1 MIVRNVEGDLGQN
14 KNTKLMRFGD
24 RIVGIRN
31 KVYFPWLEWSSGLKI
46 TCIDPENEEEHLE
59 IGYAFSLSLGSLKC
73 L

>member
-1 MIVRNVEGDLGQN
+1 MKVRNVEGDLGQN